1 MIIFFIKSNNSS
13 IFLSLFSIIIT
24 PFTKDVII
32 LIMIRKQN
40 KLQKNI
46 ERGGVRCTE
55 RVGDIKIIA
64 EKEKNEK
71 TIF

>member
-1 MIIFFIKSNNSS
+1 MQEKIN
-13 IFLSLFSIIIT
+13 
-24 PFTKDVII
+24 PG
-32 LIMIRKQN
+32 
-40 KLQKNI
+40 I
-46 ERGGVRCTE
+46 EGGGVRCTE

>member
-1 MIIFFIKSNNSS
+1 MTFNFFGNSIALMQEKINS
-13 IFLSLFSIIIT
+13 WIGG
-24 PFTKDVII
+24 
-32 LIMIRKQN
+32 
-40 KLQKNI
+40 
-46 ERGGVRCTE
+46 GGVRCTE

>member
-1 MIIFFIKSNNSS
+1 MKSLIIWRINFFDH
-13 IFLSLFSIIIT
+13 FVTL
-24 PFTKDVII
+24 
-32 LIMIRKQN
+32 
-40 KLQKNI
+40 KLQNPK
-46 ERGGVRCTE
+46 EKEGDVRCTE

>member
-1 MIIFFIKSNNSS
+1 
-13 IFLSLFSIIIT
+13 
-24 PFTKDVII
+24 
-32 LIMIRKQN
+32 MIRKQN

>member
-1 MIIFFIKSNNSS
+1 MIIRLINSIIS
-13 IFLSLFSIIIT
+13 FNFSSLFSIIIT

-32 LIMIRKQN
+32 LIMIGKQN

-55 RVGDIKIIA
+55 RAGDIKIIA

>member
-1 MIIFFIKSNNSS
+1 MKSLVIWRINFFDY
-13 IFLSLFSIIIT
+13 FVTL
-24 PFTKDVII
+24 
-32 LIMIRKQN
+32 
-40 KLQKNI
+40 KLQKQNPK
-46 ERGGVRCTE
+46 EKEGDVRCTE